1 MSTEDSEEGTGPI
14 EPGRPAGE
22 VYDWYRRGM
31 RLLEGGHAGAAAEL
45 LSHARDRVPESASV
59 REALAR
65 ALFDSGRHAEAAAAF
80 GELVETNPGDDYAR
94 FGLGLSLVR
103 LDRFTDAVEQ
113 LALAAAMRPSWE
125 CCCGIFRAG
134 RCCCCARAIC
144 PRSRRRRWR
153 GCWSSSVSR
162 RCRNCRP
169 SIACLPATT
178 IRRRRG
184 ARAACCC
191 VGTCVARR
199 RRCAPAT
206 VSTWTRLTGPRRRG
220 KGGAVRRLRARGP
233 STRGDSP
240 AG

>member
-14 EPGRPAGE
+14 KPGRPAGE

-113 LALAAAMRPSWE
+113 LALAVAMRPD
-125 CCCGIFRAG
+125 RAEYTSAL
-134 RCCCCARAIC
+134 RQARA
-144 PRSRRRRWR
+144 
-153 GCWSSSVSR
+153 
-162 RCRNCRP
+162 
-169 SIACLPATT
+169 T
-178 IRRRRG
+178 
-184 ARAACCC
+184 
-191 VGTCVARR
+191 
-199 RRCAPAT
+199 
-206 VSTWTRLTGPRRRG
+206 
-220 KGGAVRRLRARGP
+220 LRARAEA
-233 STRGDSP
+233 
-240 AG
+240 AGE